1 MFSTVGLIRITLD
14 LNPPALDAI
23 VEFVGL
29 LPNVVE
35 IRHQRLSEGFAW
47 DP

>member
-1 MFSTVGLIRITLD
+1 MLSTVGLIRIIY
-14 LNPPALDAI
+14 AI

-35 IRHQRLSEGFAW
+35 IRHQRLNEGFAW